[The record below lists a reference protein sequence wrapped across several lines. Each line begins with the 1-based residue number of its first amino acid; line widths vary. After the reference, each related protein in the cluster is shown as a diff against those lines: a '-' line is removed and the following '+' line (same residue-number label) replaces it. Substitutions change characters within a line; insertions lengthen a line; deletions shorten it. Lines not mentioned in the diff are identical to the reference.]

1 MDELPLTEE
10 ELLQK
15 HKRER
20 KELQAQIQ
28 ILKKSICKGDKK
40 KKKEIAEE
48 IARKEENLDKKQ
60 DEEMTRWKVSRVTL
74 NDNDTEAENVEE
86 KHCEE
91 NDIDSKESENIPQR
105 ISKAQRRRHKKENAE
120 KERNQRIIEES
131 AFEEFGKR
139 NVETQS
145 IKKILYE
152 RDLMLY
158 EIPSD
163 GHCLYNAVAHQLK
176 ILGEIPLS
184 LHDLRMKTAIYLRKN
199 KNDFLPFISNPD
211 SDDLLSPEQYEKYC
225 NDIVETCAWGGAIE
239 LQVLSRILERQIE
252 VIQATGAPYIV
263 GDEFS
268 KKNRIILT
276 YHRYMYELGAHY
288 NSVTKFIKEDES

>member
-1 MDELPLTEE
+1 MDELPLTED

-28 ILKKSICKGDKK
+28 VLKKSICKGDKK

-48 IARKEENLDKKQ
+48 IARKEENLERKH
-60 DEEMTRWKVSRVTL
+60 DEELARLKISQVAF
-74 NDNDTEAENVEE
+74 NDINTENVEKTE
-86 KHCEE
+86 
-91 NDIDSKESENIPQR
+91 IDNTESTETEAIPQR
-105 ISKAQRRRHKKENAE
+105 VSKAQRRRHKKENAE
-120 KERNQRIIEES
+120 KERNQRIIEQE
-131 AFEEFGKR
+131 AFDVYGKR

-176 ILGEIPLS
+176 VLGEIPFS

-199 KNDFLPFISNPD
+199 RNDFLPFISNPD
-211 SDDLLSPEQYEKYC
+211 SDELLSPEQYEKYC

-268 KKNRIILT
+268 KEKRIILT

-288 NSVTKFIKEDES
+288 NSVTKFIKEDDS

>member
-1 MDELPLTEE
+1 MDELLVSED

-28 ILKKSICKGDKK
+28 VLKKSICKGDKK
-40 KKKEIAEE
+40 KKKEVADE
-48 IARKEENLDKKQ
+48 IARKEEDLEKKQ
-60 DEEMTRWKVSRVTL
+60 DEELARWKIFQVTL
-74 NDNDTEAENVEE
+74 NDTDAENLKETSD
-86 KHCEE
+86 KN
-91 NDIDSKESENIPQR
+91 NDVKSKESEKVQQR
-105 ISKAQRRRHKKENAE
+105 VSKAQRRRCKKENAE
-120 KERNQRIIEES
+120 RERNQRIIEQE
-131 AFEEFGKR
+131 AFNIYGKR
-139 NVETQS
+139 NVEIQS

-176 ILGEIPLS
+176 MIGEIPLS
-184 LHDLRMKTAIYLRKN
+184 LNDLRMKTAIYLRQN
-199 KNDFLPFISNPD
+199 RDDFLPFISNPD
-211 SDDLLSPEQYEKYC
+211 SDQLLSPEQYEKYC
-225 NDIVETCAWGGAIE
+225 NDIAETCAWGGAIE

-252 VIQATGAPYIV
+252 VIQATGTPYIV

-268 KKNRIILT
+268 KRKRIILT

-288 NSVTKFIKEDES
+288 NSVTKFLKADES

>member
-1 MDELPLTEE
+1 MDELPLTED

-20 KELQAQIQ
+20 KELQVQIQ

-48 IARKEENLDKKQ
+48 IAHKEENLEKKQ
-60 DEEMTRWKVSRVTL
+60 DEEIARWKISRVTL
-74 NDNDTEAENVEE
+74 NDTEVENVEE
-86 KHCEE
+86 TQEKSDTE
-91 NDIDSKESENIPQR
+91 SKESEKVPQR

-120 KERNQRIIEES
+120 KERNQRIIEQE
-131 AFEEFGKR
+131 AFDVFGKR

-145 IKKILYE
+145 IKKILHE
-152 RDLMLY
+152 RGIMLY

-176 ILGEIPLS
+176 TLGEIPLS
-184 LHDLRMKTAIYLRKN
+184 LQDLRTKTAMYLREN
-199 KNDFLPFISNPD
+199 RNDFLPFISNPD
-211 SDDLLSPEQYEKYC
+211 SDELLSPEQYEKYC

-252 VIQATGAPYIV
+252 VIQATGVPYIV

-268 KKNRIILT
+268 KEKKIILT

-288 NSVTKFIKEDES
+288 NSVTKLIKEDES

>member
-1 MDELPLTEE
+1 MDELSVTEN

-28 ILKKSICKGDKK
+28 VLKKSICKGDKK
-40 KKKEIAEE
+40 KKKEVADE
-48 IARKEENLDKKQ
+48 IARKEEDLEKKQ
-60 DEEMTRWKVSRVTL
+60 DEELARWKISQVTL
-74 NDNDTEAENVEE
+74 NDTDAENIEE
-86 KHCEE
+86 SSNK
-91 NDIDSKESENIPQR
+91 NDDIESKESEKVQQR
-105 ISKAQRRRHKKENAE
+105 VSKAQRRRCKKESAE
-120 KERNQRIIEES
+120 RERNQRIIEQE
-131 AFEEFGKR
+131 AFNIYGKR
-139 NVETQS
+139 NVEIQS

-176 ILGEIPLS
+176 MIGEIPLS
-184 LHDLRMKTAIYLRKN
+184 LNDLRMKTAIYLRQN
-199 KNDFLPFISNPD
+199 RDDFLPFISNPD
-211 SDDLLSPEQYEKYC
+211 SDELLSPEQYEKYC
-225 NDIVETCAWGGAIE
+225 NDIAETCAWGGAIE

-252 VIQATGAPYIV
+252 VIQATGTPYII

-268 KKNRIILT
+268 KRKKIILT

-288 NSVTKFIKEDES
+288 NSVTKFLKADES

>member
-1 MDELPLTEE
+1 MDELSVTED

-28 ILKKSICKGDKK
+28 VLKKSICKGDKK
-40 KKKEIAEE
+40 KKKEVADE
-48 IARKEENLDKKQ
+48 IARKEEDLEKKQ
-60 DEEMTRWKVSRVTL
+60 DEELARWKISQVTL
-74 NDNDTEAENVEE
+74 NDTDAENVEE
-86 KHCEE
+86 TSDK
-91 NDIDSKESENIPQR
+91 NDDIESKESEKVQQR
-105 ISKAQRRRHKKENAE
+105 VSKAQRRRCKKENAE
-120 KERNQRIIEES
+120 RERNQRIIEQE
-131 AFEEFGKR
+131 AFNIYGKR
-139 NVETQS
+139 NVEIQS

-176 ILGEIPLS
+176 MIGEIPLS
-184 LHDLRMKTAIYLRKN
+184 LNDLRMKTAIYLRQN
-199 KNDFLPFISNPD
+199 RDDFLPFISNPD
-211 SDDLLSPEQYEKYC
+211 SDQLLSPEQYEKYC
-225 NDIVETCAWGGAIE
+225 NDIAETCAWGGAIE

-252 VIQATGAPYIV
+252 VIQATGTPYIV

-268 KKNRIILT
+268 KRKRIILT

-288 NSVTKFIKEDES
+288 NSVTKFLKADES

>member
-1 MDELPLTEE
+1 MDELSVTED

-28 ILKKSICKGDKK
+28 VLKKSICKGDKK
-40 KKKEIAEE
+40 KKKEVADE
-48 IARKEENLDKKQ
+48 IARKEEDLEKKQ
-60 DEEMTRWKVSRVTL
+60 DEELARWKISQVTL
-74 NDNDTEAENVEE
+74 NDTDAENVEE
-86 KHCEE
+86 SSDK
-91 NDIDSKESENIPQR
+91 NDDIESKESEKVQQR
-105 ISKAQRRRHKKENAE
+105 VSKAQRRRCKKENAE
-120 KERNQRIIEES
+120 RERNQRIIEQE
-131 AFEEFGKR
+131 AFNIYGKR
-139 NVETQS
+139 NIEIQS

-176 ILGEIPLS
+176 MIGEIPLS
-184 LHDLRMKTAIYLRKN
+184 LNDLRMKTAIYLRQN
-199 KNDFLPFISNPD
+199 KDDFLPFISNPD
-211 SDDLLSPEQYEKYC
+211 SDQLLSPEQYEKYC
-225 NDIVETCAWGGAIE
+225 NDIAETCAWGGAIE

-252 VIQATGAPYIV
+252 VIQATGTPYIV
-263 GDEFS
+263 GDEFN
-268 KKNRIILT
+268 KRKRIILT

-288 NSVTKFIKEDES
+288 NSVTKFLKADES

>member
-1 MDELPLTEE
+1 MDELSVTED

-28 ILKKSICKGDKK
+28 VLKKSICKGDKK
-40 KKKEIAEE
+40 KKKEVADE
-48 IARKEENLDKKQ
+48 IARKEEDLEKKQ
-60 DEEMTRWKVSRVTL
+60 DEELARWKISQVTL
-74 NDNDTEAENVEE
+74 NDTDAENVEE
-86 KHCEE
+86 SFDK
-91 NDIDSKESENIPQR
+91 NDDIESKESEKVQQR
-105 ISKAQRRRHKKENAE
+105 VSKAQRRRCKKENAE
-120 KERNQRIIEES
+120 RERNQRIIEQE
-131 AFEEFGKR
+131 AFNIYGKR
-139 NVETQS
+139 NIEIQS

-176 ILGEIPLS
+176 MIGEIPLS
-184 LHDLRMKTAIYLRKN
+184 LNDLRMKTAIYLRQN
-199 KNDFLPFISNPD
+199 KDDFLPFISNPD
-211 SDDLLSPEQYEKYC
+211 SDQLLSPEQYEKYC
-225 NDIVETCAWGGAIE
+225 NDIAETCAWGGAIE

-252 VIQATGAPYIV
+252 VIQATGTPYIV
-263 GDEFS
+263 GDEFN
-268 KKNRIILT
+268 KRKRIILT

-288 NSVTKFIKEDES
+288 NSVTKFLKADES